1 MKQCALDRI
10 VGISSAIAAA
20 FSFSAENIL
29 LARFSC
35 QPHRYFTITVSAF
48 ALTLCVS
55 ILTLCRRP
63 TFNLGLRT
71 LPVLAFGFTAAIGHT
86 LFVLAVFNLGPGD
99 GNLIFYTEPIFVIIF
114 SAIFL
119 QNAFR
124 WTDPLFA
131 GFAIAAVF
139 VLSTNIFNRR
149 QEEEKGDTELII
161 PQSIFGVICGLF
173 SALASAASIVIARKL
188 SENEIDYSIM
198 ITSYAIQYL
207 IVSLLPTTLSKS
219 WGILGNT
226 RDVLVMVLT
235 GISLSGGLAFEFF
248 AVTKENPSVV
258 TTILL
263 SDVIITYFGEYLLYF
278 VVDFHAPTSILPVM
292 HNYFKREIDIIR
304 PSIIRQETEAMP
316 TSKPCEGVFED
327 IYQPKQR
334 KLLHTVQN
342 QLKDIKL

>member
-86 LFVLAVFNLGPGD
+86 LLVLAVFNLGPGD
-99 GNLIFYTEPIFVIIF
+99 GILIFYTEPVFVIIF

-124 WTDPLFA
+124 WTDPLFV
-131 GFAIAAVF
+131 GSAIAAVF

-188 SENEIDYSIM
+188 SENEIDYSVM

-263 SDVIITYFGEYLLYF
+263 SEVIITYFGEHLLLEKQLSWQIC
-278 VVDFHAPTSILPVM
+278 VASLLIIMTCLGIIITHSEENEGNKDEDSSLLENSHSRC
-292 HNYFKREIDIIR
+292 REKSLLSRICACAV
-304 PSIIRQETEAMP
+304 ET
-316 TSKPCEGVFED
+316 
-327 IYQPKQR
+327 PKSEQ
-334 KLLHTVQN
+334 T
-342 QLKDIKL
+342 